1 MMQFLYYVAQE
12 LCHEYMTGKR
22 GGGECHRGEYEY
34 CRNGYIPIS
43 YGSFIFLWENTFITP
58 LLMASLHC
66 IIDDIIVMS
75 ETLLK
80 TINKHVIDSEVHNT
94 ARFQ

>member
-1 MMQFLYYVAQE
+1 
-12 LCHEYMTGKR
+12 MTGK
-22 GGGECHRGEYEY
+22 GGGECYRGEYEY

-43 YGSFIFLWENTFITP
+43 CGIFIFLWENTFITP
-58 LLMASLHC
+58 LLMMSLHC
-66 IIDDIIVMS
+66 VTNDVIVMS

-80 TINKHVIDSEVHNT
+80 TINKHAIDSEVHNT